1 MHLSLEKKLTT
12 QLQIMDEKLL
22 DRLTKA
28 NNQLNHEMSLIK
40 VYADDKHR
48 DLRLLIDESRKS
60 IEQCVTT
67 DKHQDLVV
75 NYHSLKILIDDENT
89 MMHEVIR
96 EQKDK
101 MAEMS
106 KRFKLTMEQ
115 LNMGITNVD

>member
-1 MHLSLEKKLTT
+1 
-12 QLQIMDEKLL
+12 MD
-22 DRLTKA
+22 
-28 NNQLNHEMSLIK
+28 LIK

-48 DLRLLIDESRKS
+48 DLRLLLDESKKS
-60 IEQCVTT
+60 IDLCVTT
-67 DKHQDLVV
+67 EKFQDMVV

-106 KRFKLTMEQ
+106 KRFKVTME
-115 LNMGITNVD
+115 